1 MFRASFTAGQVCF
14 YVAELRLSVQSREV
28 DRHLS
33 GHCGKCFPGVL
44 RPLRTPPRAVEI
56 PVPTILRL
64 SHLLLDSNGEL
75 VIGYFAVNLI
85 SSSGG
90 APPGRAFFWM

>member
-1 MFRASFTAGQVCF
+1 M
-14 YVAELRLSVQSREV
+14 AEHGLSVQRGEV
-28 DRHLS
+28 DRLLS
-33 GHCGKCFPGVL
+33 GHCGTCFPGVL

-64 SHLLLDSNGEL
+64 SHLVLHSNQEL